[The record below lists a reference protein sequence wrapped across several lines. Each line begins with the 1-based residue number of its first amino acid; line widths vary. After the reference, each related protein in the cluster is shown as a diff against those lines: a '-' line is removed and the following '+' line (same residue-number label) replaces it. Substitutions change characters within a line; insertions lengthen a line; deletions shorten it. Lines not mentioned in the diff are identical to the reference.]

1 MKNSARTTTIIFSPF
16 NFLCQ
21 NNGKFWNVSQ
31 GKIRL
36 NHLLTSEEC
45 KIYKLSYHFFGIF
58 SLLVQASWLKSKVN
72 NAFYLHPFSRRFFP
86 LTERHQL
93 CIQSKHRPPLEYP
106 QHSIWSPIPHWPQAD
121 LKMNQKV
128 SDVVVVP
135 EKN

>member
-1 MKNSARTTTIIFSPF
+1 MAWYFFHQSFFCANTMVNFEIFHRAKSVIF
-16 NFLCQ
+16 FKL
-21 NNGKFWNVSQ
+21 K
-31 GKIRL
+31 R
-36 NHLLTSEEC
+36 LLTSQDC
-45 KIYKLSYHFFGIF
+45 KIYKSSYTFFGIF
-58 SLLVQASWLKSKVN
+58 SLMVQASWLKSKVN